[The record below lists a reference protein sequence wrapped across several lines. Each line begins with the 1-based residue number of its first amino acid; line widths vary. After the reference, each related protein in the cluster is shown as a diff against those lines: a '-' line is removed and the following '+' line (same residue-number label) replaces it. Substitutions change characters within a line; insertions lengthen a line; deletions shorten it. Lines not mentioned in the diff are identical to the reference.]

1 MRIPAQMVGY
11 LSHEQPLEA
20 TGVYAR
26 APAVHVRWW
35 WPWRSLARRYAAVTK
50 RAVEQIRRAFG
61 NMRGAVEVRTLTDRK
76 RAKLALAEAARGYD
90 LAVVADVRRRLGNHM
105 LFGETADEFLR
116 HAPCATMLVQ
126 SPHPTCAGPVPFE
139 PWTPKV
145 ILAPTLGTEHCRR
158 AVEVAAVLAASTTAT
173 LIVLHVTRSAEGG
186 RAEMAKEVVDHHAA
200 WAERFGARTEA
211 LVVDGTEPDAGILA
225 IAAARN
231 VDVIVLGSGLR
242 VASTRA
248 FFGHRIERIL
258 GEATCPVAIVSVH

>member
-1 MRIPAQMVGY
+1 
-11 LSHEQPLEA
+11 
-20 TGVYAR
+20 
-26 APAVHVRWW
+26 
-35 WPWRSLARRYAAVTK
+35 VTK

-61 NMRGAVEVRTLTDRK
+61 NMRGAVEVRTLTDPE
-76 RAKLALAEAARGYD
+76 RAKLALTEAARGYD
-90 LAVVADVRRRLGNHM
+90 LAVVCDVRRRLGNHM

-126 SPHPTCAGPVPFE
+126 SPQPTCAGPVPFE

-145 ILAPTLGTEHCRR
+145 ILAPTLGTEHCRH
-158 AVEVAAVLAASTTAT
+158 AVEVAAVLAASTNAT

-186 RAEMAKEVVDHHAA
+186 RAEMAREVVDHHAA

-211 LVVDGTEPDAGILA
+211 LVVDGTEPDQGILA
-225 IAAARN
+225 IAVARN

-242 VASTRA
+242 VSSTRA

-258 GEATCPVAIVSVH
+258 GEASCPVAIVSAH